1 MPTGGRVWLRLVKK
15 LGLKPGM
22 RALVLG
28 VPSGYMNS
36 LAPLPDRV
44 EVSLSLGSAHEF
56 VQFFATKKSE
66 ITKSAK
72 KLLQSAAPD
81 VLVWI
86 TYPKK
91 TSGVE
96 SDLSREGV
104 WAAMEGTGWCPVSQI
119 AIDDVWS
126 ALRFR
131 PNQDVKFAR
140 QTPPVSKVFHSNPQ
154 VQNHLSSLRGDQ
166 PHRGQRM
173 WGPEAHGSCPDQ
185 ASDQ

>member
-1 MPTGGRVWLRLVKK
+1 MASTVKK

-28 VPSGYMNS
+28 APSGYMNS

-44 EVSLSLGSAHEF
+44 EVFQSLGSTHDF
-56 VQFFATKKSE
+56 VQFFATKKSA

-72 KLLQSAAPD
+72 KLLKSAAPGA
-81 VLVWI
+81 LVWI

-96 SDLSREGV
+96 SDLSREEV
-104 WAAMEGTGWCPVSQI
+104 WAAMEGTGWRPVSQI

-131 PNQDVKFAR
+131 PTQDVKSR
-140 QTPPVSKVFHSNPQ
+140 
-154 VQNHLSSLRGDQ
+154 
-166 PHRGQRM
+166 
-173 WGPEAHGSCPDQ
+173 E
-185 ASDQ
+185 